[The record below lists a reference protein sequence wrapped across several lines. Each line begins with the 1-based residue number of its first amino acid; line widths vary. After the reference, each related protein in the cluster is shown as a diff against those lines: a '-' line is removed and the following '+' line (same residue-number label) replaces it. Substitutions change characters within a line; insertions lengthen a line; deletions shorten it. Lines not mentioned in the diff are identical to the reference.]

1 METIVIAGIG
11 SVVGAN
17 LAASLSG
24 RFRVV
29 GLSFSNPVSIEG
41 CETACCARDDEIAVR
56 HWIGSVR
63 PQWIVYCGA
72 AADSTWQIDRQTEA
86 EPPLG
91 KLDVHSARIWAKAA
105 RESICRLTVISSD
118 AVFTGPWMFHKENS
132 TCLCDSLPA
141 RTIREIEQ
149 VTTQLCPG
157 TLVVR
162 TNAYGWTPESVG
174 PGWLETILE
183 ELNLGTAGP
192 FDFLSHATPI
202 LATDLGDILCQ
213 AYQQK
218 LEGVYHIAGSERV
231 NSNQFVER
239 LADEFGLP
247 APQPVEGNTLMER
260 PTGFGRGETSLHS
273 SRIRKALGIAMP
285 ALTDGLQR
293 FREQKHNGYCD
304 RLALQGQ
311 IVEGQVA

>member
-1 METIVIAGIG
+1 VETIVIAGIG
-11 SVVGAN
+11 SAVGAN
-17 LAASLSG
+17 LAASLSD

-29 GLSFSNPVSIEG
+29 GLSFSTPVSIEG
-41 CETACCARDDEIAVR
+41 CETACCPRDDEIAVNE
-56 HWIGSVR
+56 WLESVK
-63 PQWIVYCGA
+63 PQWILYCGA
-72 AADSTWQIDRQTEA
+72 AADSTWQIDQQIQA
-86 EPPLG
+86 QPSLG

-105 RESICRLTVISSD
+105 RESNSRLTVISSD
-118 AVFTGPWMFHKENS
+118 TVFTGPWMFHKENS

-141 RTIREIEQ
+141 RTIQIIEQ
-149 VTTQLCPG
+149 ITSQLCPG

-162 TNAYGWTPESVG
+162 TNAYGWMPESTG
-174 PGWLETILE
+174 PGWLETVLE

-202 LATDLGDILCQ
+202 LASDLGDILCQ
-213 AYQQK
+213 AYGQK

-260 PTGFGRGETSLHS
+260 PTGFGRGEMSLHT

-293 FREQKHNGYCD
+293 LREQKHNGYCD
-304 RLALQGQ
+304 RLVSEGQ

>member
-17 LAASLSG
+17 LAASLSD

-29 GLSFSNPVSIEG
+29 GFSFSKPVVIEG
-41 CETACCARDDEIAVR
+41 CETACCPSGDEVAVR
-56 HWIGSVR
+56 HWLESVK
-63 PQWIVYCGA
+63 PEWILYCGA
-72 AADSTWQIDRQTEA
+72 AADSTWKNNQQTQS
-86 EPPLG
+86 EPSPG
-91 KLDVHSARIWAKAA
+91 KPDVHSARIWARAA
-105 RESICRLTVISSD
+105 RESNCRLTVISSD

-141 RTIREIEQ
+141 RIIQSIEQ
-149 VTTQLCPG
+149 ITSQLCPG

-162 TNAYGWTPESVG
+162 TNAYGWMPQSVG

-183 ELNLGTAGP
+183 GLNLGTAGP
-192 FDFLSHATPI
+192 FDYLSYATPI
-202 LATDLGDILCQ
+202 LASDLGDILYQ
-213 AYQQK
+213 AYRQK

-231 NSNQFVER
+231 NCNQFVER

-247 APQPVEGNTLMER
+247 LPQPVEGNTLMER
-260 PTGFGRGETSLHS
+260 PTGFGRGETTLHTS
-273 SRIRKALGIAMP
+273 QIRKALGIAMP

-293 FREQKHNGYCD
+293 LREQKHNGYCD
-304 RLALQGQ
+304 RLAPEGQ
-311 IVEGQVA
+311 IVEEQVA